1 MITLLLMEISDS
13 TFIAPGVSLGAFAAL
28 LAAGAKF
35 YKEARQ
41 IDVEGETRRRVAAEA
56 REAESGKSTAQKVD
70 ELSTRVKSL
79 ETKIDQLRVNHEA
92 ELLEERSKN
101 FKLRA
106 LLADNGVHIPEELGP
121 K

>member
-1 MITLLLMEISDS
+1 MIALLLMEISDS
-13 TFIAPGVSLGAFAAL
+13 TFVAPGVSLGAFAGL
-28 LAAGAKF
+28 LALA
-35 YKEARQ
+35 AREYRAARRE
-41 IDVEGETRRRVAAEA
+41 DVEGEKNRRVAAEA

-106 LLADNGVHIPEELGP
+106 LLADNGIPIPEELGH